1 MDALALTKSFPVER
15 MEIIAKGKPM
25 LCRVSLVQSIAMA
38 LYLERNLLPKKPDT
52 AGDYDSMARAIGARL
67 TVSGWQF
74 EKRAPRNS

>member
-1 MDALALTKSFPVER
+1 MSRYKSSAALSPQANALPRE
-15 MEIIAKGKPM
+15 
-25 LCRVSLVQSIAMA
+25 LVQSIAMA
-38 LYLERNLLPKKPDT
+38 LYLERKLLPKKPDT